1 MIFLI
6 LFYLFSFQ
14 EKNPALLFL
23 QSQIALEENNY
34 QKAENFLKEA
44 IKLNPADSFLK
55 IELARVL
62 IYSGKVIEAGDVLK
76 NTSPSDNLKED
87 YYSLKF
93 YIELMSGEIDKAVES
108 YKNIENNL
116 LSRENNL
123 FITQAIQANIL
134 KYLSEEDPANSIKLM
149 KIYINLFPEDITL
162 KEALLNLFL
171 EAKDLK
177 EAEELI
183 KKLTLSEESYPLI
196 LKYLSYLYKE
206 NSCRK
211 ILEIEKNFQNEEKEE
226 MLQIYSYCYF
236 VEGQTEK
243 ALETLSRVLTLNP
256 RNELALRMAIEI
268 KIIDGQYEAAR
279 ALLDVYPR
287 EREEQ
292 VNFIRETEAI
302 MHQLKGE
309 TEKAE
314 EIYLKLLGKYES
326 KERVRILKKIY
337 NFYKGIGN
345 CTKVLDYAFQI
356 YEEEDSE
363 PLNYLKIAEAYL
375 INREAEKGYFYLK
388 IYNDYNEPQ
397 NLYESIWLLLDYG
410 YLKEAEE
417 LIEKFKIYEKDSP
430 LLHQVL
436 GLYYFKK
443 GNISEMEEVLKKDK
457 EDAHSLN
464 LLGYLLVEKNQKVDE
479 AISYIQKA
487 IELQPYNGAFLDS
500 LGWGYYKK
508 GDFEKAY
515 KYLRQANYLQP
526 YSGTILSHLGEVCLK
541 MGNYEEALL
550 RFRQALYFQEPDMED
565 VLKKIE
571 EILKNLGKKAFKNK

>member
-1 MIFLI
+1 MI
-6 LFYLFSFQ
+6 LFIFFYLLSFQ
-14 EKNPALLFL
+14 EKNPALLYL
-23 QSQIALEENNY
+23 KSQVAIEQNNY
-34 QKAENFLKEA
+34 EEAEKFLKEA
-44 IKLNPADSFLK
+44 IKLNPSDVFLK

-62 IYSGKVIEAGDVLK
+62 IYSGKVAEAGDVLK
-76 NTSPSDNLKED
+76 GISPSDNLKGD

-93 YIELMSGEIDKAVES
+93 YVELTSGEVDKAVES
-108 YKNIENNL
+108 YSNIKDIELSKENVF
-116 LSRENNL
+116 

-134 KYLSEEDPANSIKLM
+134 KYLSEEDPANSIKLL
-149 KIYINLFPEDITL
+149 KIYLNLFPEDITL

-211 ILEIEKNFQNEEKEE
+211 ILEMEKNFQNEEREE

-236 VEGQTEK
+236 VEGQPEK
-243 ALETLSRVLTLNP
+243 VLETLSRILTLNP
-256 RNELALRMAIEI
+256 KNELALRMAIEI

-292 VNFIRETEAI
+292 VNYIRETEAL
-302 MHQLKGE
+302 MYQLKGE

-326 KERVRILKKIY
+326 KERVKILKKIY

-345 CTKVLDYAFQI
+345 CTKVLDYAFKI
-356 YEEEDSE
+356 YEEEDNQ
-363 PLNYLKIAEAYL
+363 PLNYLRIAEAYL
-375 INREAEKGYFYLK
+375 INRDPDKGYFYLK
-388 IYNDYNEPQ
+388 IYNDYDEPQ

-417 LIEKFKIYEKDSP
+417 LIEKFKIYEKNSP
-430 LLHQVL
+430 LLHQAM
-436 GLYYFKK
+436 GLYYFKN
-443 GNISEMEEVLKKDK
+443 GMVSEMEEVLKKDK

-464 LLGYLLVEKNQKVDE
+464 LLGYFLIEKNQKLDE

-508 GDFEKAY
+508 GDYEKAY

-526 YSGTILSHLGEVCLK
+526 YSGTILSHLGEVSLK

-550 RFRQALYFQEPDMED
+550 RFRQALYFQEQDMPDA
-565 VLKKIE
+565 LKKIE
-571 EILKNLGKKAFKNK
+571 EILRNFRKKIKFK

>member
-1 MIFLI
+1 MILFI
-6 LFYLFSFQ
+6 FFYLFSFQ
-14 EKNPALLFL
+14 EKNPALLYL
-23 QSQIALEENNY
+23 KSQVAIEQNNY
-34 QKAENFLKEA
+34 EEGEKFLKEA
-44 IKLNPADSFLK
+44 IKLNPSSVFLK

-62 IYSGKVIEAGDVLK
+62 IYSGKITEAGDVLK
-76 NTSPSDNLKED
+76 GISPSDNLKGD

-93 YIELMSGEIDKAVES
+93 YVELTAGEVDKAVES
-108 YKNIENNL
+108 YNKIRDIELSKENIF
-116 LSRENNL
+116 
-123 FITQAIQANIL
+123 FISQGIQANIL
-134 KYLSEEDPANSIKLM
+134 KYLSEEDPANSIKLL
-149 KIYINLFPEDITL
+149 KIYLNLFPEDITL

-171 EAKDLK
+171 EARDLK

-183 KKLTLSEESYPLI
+183 KKLTISEESYPLI

-211 ILEIEKNFQNEEKEE
+211 ILEMEKNFQNEEREE

-236 VEGQTEK
+236 VEGQPER
-243 ALETLSRVLTLNP
+243 ALETLSRVLILNP
-256 RNELALRMAIEI
+256 KNELALRMAIEI

-292 VNFIRETEAI
+292 VNYIRETEAL
-302 MHQLKGE
+302 MYQLKGE

-326 KERVRILKKIY
+326 KERIKILKKIY

-345 CTKVLDYAFQI
+345 CTKVLDYAFEI
-356 YEEEDSE
+356 FEEEDNQPS
-363 PLNYLKIAEAYL
+363 NYLRIAEAYL
-375 INREAEKGYFYLK
+375 INRDIDKGYFYLK
-388 IYNDYNEPQ
+388 IYNDYDEPQ

-417 LIEKFKIYEKDSP
+417 LIEKFKIYEKGSP
-430 LLHQVL
+430 FLHQVL

-443 GNISEMEEVLKKDK
+443 GMIPEMEEVLKRDK

-464 LLGYLLVEKNQKVDE
+464 LLGYLLIEKNQKLDE
-479 AISYIQKA
+479 AISYIEKA
-487 IELQPYNGAFLDS
+487 IQLEPYNGAFLDS

-508 GDFEKAY
+508 GDYEKAY

-526 YSGTILSHLGEVCLK
+526 YSGTILSHLGEVSLK
-541 MGNYEEALL
+541 MENYEEALL
-550 RFRQALYFQEPDMED
+550 RFRQALYFQEQDMPD

-571 EILKNLGKKAFKNK
+571 EILRNFRKKIKFK